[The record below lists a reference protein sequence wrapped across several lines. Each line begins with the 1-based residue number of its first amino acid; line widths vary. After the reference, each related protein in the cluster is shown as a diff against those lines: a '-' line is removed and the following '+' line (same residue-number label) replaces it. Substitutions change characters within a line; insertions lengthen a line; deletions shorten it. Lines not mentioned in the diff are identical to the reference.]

1 VRIGV
6 NIPHEKLIKV
16 LLNGLLDSY
25 DNLVQN
31 ILASDKLPTF
41 EKLAS
46 KPLHEEGRRSLKETT
61 QVDEAIY
68 VKTKHYQNKS
78 IDEREKNIVK
88 KNVVCYK
95 CNEIGHISRFNKK
108 PLKKWNNAT
117 KERDKKNAQISILG
131 ANLATRG
138 SDTNEKVLGDTIL
151 QDFKTHF
158 LF

>member
-108 PLKKWNNAT
+108 PLKK
-117 KERDKKNAQISILG
+117 
-131 ANLATRG
+131 
-138 SDTNEKVLGDTIL
+138 
-151 QDFKTHF
+151 
-158 LF
+158 